1 MSETEERDG
10 GFTSQEW
17 FAYKMRECATRSYSR
32 ANAHIEADDLM
43 CAQLRRLGYGDG
55 VDVFEEMDKWYA

>member
-1 MSETEERDG
+1 MTGHEEHSG
-10 GFTSQEW
+10 EFTPQEW
-17 FAYKMRECATRSYSR
+17 FAYRMRECAARSYSQ

-55 VDVFEEMDKWYA
+55 IDVFEEMDKWYA